1 MLSQALATRRV
12 AQKCGKRKVLIVDWD
27 IHHGNGIQHAF
38 VDDPSVL
45 YFSVHRYEKGEFFPA
60 GCPTSPV
67 HVPAPESQQSQRAN
81 PLTVYGHPGMY
92 NYSQRVVPIDVD

>member
-1 MLSQALATRRV
+1 MLSVAEALLAIS
-12 AQKCGKRKVLIVDWD
+12 VLI
-27 IHHGNGIQHAF
+27 GIGVGVGVGLSMEIARRRRRDAKGDLLPA
-38 VDDPSVL
+38 DDYGS
-45 YFSVHRYEKGEFFPA
+45 A
-60 GCPTSPV
+60 GGGGAGGKVGGV